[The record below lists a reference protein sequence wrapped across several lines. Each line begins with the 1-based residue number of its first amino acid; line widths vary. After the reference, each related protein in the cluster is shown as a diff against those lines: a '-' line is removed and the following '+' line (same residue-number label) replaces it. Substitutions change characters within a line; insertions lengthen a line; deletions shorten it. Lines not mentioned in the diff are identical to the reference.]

1 MRNLTQLLTFILIT
15 PVISLIIWLF
25 TSHQWVAYVNVLF
38 YVAMILS
45 IVTFILILIQEGVF
59 DATSYGM
66 RRMKYRLSSKKHQAS
81 VQDDDFFNPQQ
92 AKKSDYRVAR
102 WVKVAF
108 GVNVCYLVLDI
119 IMALMMM

>member
-1 MRNLTQLLTFILIT
+1 MRNLSQLLTFILIT

-45 IVTFILILIQEGVF
+45 IATFILILIQEGVF

-66 RRMKYRLSSKKHQAS
+66 RRMKYSLSSKKHQAS
-81 VQDDDFFNPQQ
+81 VQNDDFFNPQQ
-92 AKKSDYRVAR
+92 AKKSDYCVAR
-102 WVKVAF
+102 WVKIAF
-108 GVNVCYLVLDI
+108 GVNVCYLALDI
-119 IMALMMM
+119 IIALMMM

>member
-1 MRNLTQLLTFILIT
+1 MRNLSQLLTFILLT

-25 TSHQWVAYVNVLF
+25 TSHHWVEYVNIVF

-92 AKKSDYRVAR
+92 AKKSHYQVAR

-108 GVNVCYLVLDI
+108 GVNLCYLALDI
-119 IMALMMM
+119 LITLIIM

>member
-1 MRNLTQLLTFILIT
+1 MRNLSQLLTFILLT
-15 PVISLIIWLF
+15 PIISLIIWLF
-25 TSHQWVAYVNVLF
+25 TSHHWVEYVNIVF

-92 AKKSDYRVAR
+92 AKKNDYRVAR

-119 IMALMMM
+119 IMALMTM

>member
-1 MRNLTQLLTFILIT
+1 MRNISQLLTFILIT

-45 IVTFILILIQEGVF
+45 IATFILILIQEGVF

-81 VQDDDFFNPQQ
+81 VQNDDFFNPQQ

-102 WVKVAF
+102 WVKIAF
-108 GVNVCYLVLDI
+108 GVNICYLALDI
-119 IMALMMM
+119 IMALIMV